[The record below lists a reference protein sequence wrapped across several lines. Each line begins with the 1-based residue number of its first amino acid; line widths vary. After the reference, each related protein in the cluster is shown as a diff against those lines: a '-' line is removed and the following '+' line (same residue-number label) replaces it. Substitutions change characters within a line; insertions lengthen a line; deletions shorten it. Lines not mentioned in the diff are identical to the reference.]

1 MKNKIN
7 ILLVSPFFFPTNTY
21 QQELC
26 QKIKEISS
34 NIEIEV
40 LCYQTTKV
48 VVNKFGSLKI
58 HSIPCISILK
68 EQFTLPNYFS
78 LFKILKKL
86 KKEKKIDLLMTETR
100 FFESAWWLPFLA
112 KKWKIPSIIIEHCA
126 SSIKHKSLLVRI
138 FGKILDKVILGFILN
153 HYSVVACSNKAV
165 FDYLSKEKVKNLRL
179 IGTGVDINFFNP
191 SKRKSDKEKIR
202 VTFASR
208 LLPTKGVDLFYRSI
222 KPLLSKYPQIKFT
235 IAGYGPMFQKIKNK
249 IFNDTNESRVELIGA
264 LSREEMVQLY
274 TDTDIFVYPSFHH
287 DGIPNVLLEAG
298 ASGCAIISSKSGGSS
313 EIIKNGE
320 TGILLDNLTEQEIQ
334 KAIETLINDKE
345 KRLRLAT
352 SLRNLIIKNYQ
363 WSFVAQKIKDII
375 LKVVG
380 PL

>member
-26 QKIKEISS
+26 QKIKEIS

-58 HSIPCISILK
+58 HSVPCVNILR
-68 EQFTLPNYFS
+68 EQFVLPNYFL

-112 KKWKIPSIIIEHCA
+112 KKWRIPSIIIEHCA
-126 SSIKHKSLLVRI
+126 SSIKSNSLLVRV
-138 FGKILDKVILGFILN
+138 FGKILDKVILRFILN

-191 SKRKSDKEKIR
+191 SKRKSHKGKIR

-222 KPLLSKYPQIKFT
+222 KPLLSKYLQVKFT

-249 IFNDTNESRVELIGA
+249 IFNDNNQSRVELIGT
-264 LSREEMVQLY
+264 LSRKEMAQLY
-274 TDTDIFVYPSFHH
+274 ADTDIFVYPSFHH

-298 ASGCAIISSKSGGSS
+298 ASVCAIISSKSGGSS
-313 EIIKNGE
+313 ELIKNGK
-320 TGILLDNLTEQEIQ
+320 TGILLDNLTEKEIRE
-334 KAIETLINDKE
+334 AIEILINDKK
-345 KRLRLAT
+345 KRLRFAAA
-352 SLRNLIIKNYQ
+352 LRELITKDYQ